1 MQGILSSEEYES
13 LTVRNHV
20 KRADKR
26 NNELMCNIGDPVL
39 FEILKI
45 LTA

>member
-1 MQGILSSEEYES
+1 MQGILNSEEYEA
-13 LTVRNHV
+13 LTVRNHA

-26 NNELMCNIGDPVL
+26 NNELVCNIGDPVL
-39 FEILKI
+39 FEILEV